1 MKNIDQIVDSYK
13 TYCCNVSFKQISKMM
28 YKCSKC
34 DNDVTYDFFLTVKS
48 QVD

>member
-13 TYCCNVSFKQISKMM
+13 SYCCNDSFYRIGKMT

-34 DNDVTYDFFLTVKS
+34 NNDVTYDFFLTVKS
-48 QVD
+48 QV